1 MNNASELFEPALDA
15 VQFIDHRSITW
26 SNIRQTDYWLHKRF
40 QYTYPG
46 PVRELRQRLL
56 VVPPE
61 QYGDQRLR
69 AYAGRIVGAEGEES
83 STIDSFGNHVLHFY
97 IPEVPFD
104 ITFEVA
110 LKIERAGYPNV
121 LPRLSIEQAVQ
132 FLAETTLTASDDR
145 IAALAR
151 ALAAQHNT
159 PQALAEAIN
168 TWVWQ
173 TMRYGWG
180 VTHVGT
186 AAAEALALGQ
196 GLCQDY
202 AHIMLAI
209 CRAARL
215 PARYVSGHLLGEGGS
230 HAWVEVL
237 LPTDDGNFVA
247 MPFDPTNHRRA
258 NLGYITIAVGRDY
271 RDVTPTSGSY
281 IAPYQGQ
288 LIASKRAGLTRIEY
302 AAV

>member
-15 VQFIDHRSITW
+15 VQFIDHRSISW

-69 AYAGRIVGAEGEES
+69 AYAGRVVGAEGTES
-83 STIDSFGNHVLHFY
+83 SSIDAFGNRVLSFY

-104 ITFEVA
+104 VTFEVA
-110 LKIERAGYPNV
+110 LKIERTGYPDV
-121 LPRLSIEQAVQ
+121 LPNVSAAQAAQ
-132 FLAETTLTASDDR
+132 FRAETILTAIDYR
-145 IAALAR
+145 IAAQAQ
-151 ALAAQHNT
+151 ALAAQHPT
-159 PQALAEAIN
+159 PQGLAEAIN

-180 VTHVGT
+180 VTNVDT
-186 AAAEALALGQ
+186 TAAEALALGQ

-209 CRAARL
+209 CRAAGL
-215 PARYVSGHLLGEGGS
+215 PARYISGHLLGEGGS

-237 LPTDDGNFVA
+237 LPAADGQFVA

-271 RDVTPTSGSY
+271 RDVAPTSGSF

-288 LIASKRAGLTRIEY
+288 LTASKRAGLTRIQY

>member
-15 VQFIDHRSITW
+15 VQFIDHRSISW

-61 QYGDQRLR
+61 QYGDQRLC
-69 AYAGRIVGAEGEES
+69 AYAGRIVGAEGTES
-83 STIDSFGNHVLHFY
+83 SSFDAFGNQVLSFY

-104 ITFEVA
+104 ITFEIA
-110 LKIERAGYPNV
+110 LKIERTGYPDV
-121 LPRLSIEQAVQ
+121 LPQVSAAQAAQ
-132 FLAETTLTASDDR
+132 FLAETPLTARDGR
-145 IAALAR
+145 IAAVAR
-151 ALAAQHNT
+151 ALTAQHHT

-180 VTHVGT
+180 ITHVGT
-186 AAAEALALGQ
+186 TAAEALALGQ

-209 CRAARL
+209 CRSAGL
-215 PARYVSGHLLGEGGS
+215 PARYISGHLLGEGGS

-237 LPTDDGNFVA
+237 LPAADGSLVA

-271 RDVTPTSGSY
+271 NDVAPTSGSF
-281 IAPYQGQ
+281 IAPYGGQ
-288 LIASKRAGLTRIEY
+288 LTASKRAGLTRIEY

>member
-1 MNNASELFEPALDA
+1 MNDAGNLFAPALDA
-15 VQFIDHRSITW
+15 VQFIDHRSLAW

-40 QYTYPG
+40 NYNYPG
-46 PVRELRQRLL
+46 PVRELHQRLL
-56 VVPPE
+56 VVPPD
-61 QYGDQRLR
+61 QYGDQRLI
-69 AYAGRIVGAEGEES
+69 AYAARVVGAQGTETS
-83 STIDSFGNHVLHFY
+83 SFDIFGNRVLSFS

-110 LKIERAGYPNV
+110 LKIERSGFPDL
-121 LPRLSIEQAVQ
+121 LPTLNAAQAAP
-132 FLAETTLTASDDR
+132 FLNQTPLTAGDDR
-145 IAALAR
+145 ITATAR
-151 ALAAQHNT
+151 ALAAQHHA

-173 TMRYGWG
+173 AMRYGWG
-180 VTHVGT
+180 VTNVGT
-186 AAAEALALGQ
+186 TAIEALRLGQ

-202 AHIMLAI
+202 AHIMLSI
-209 CRAARL
+209 CRAAGL

-237 LPTDDGNFVA
+237 LPAANGSLVA

-258 NLGYITIAVGRDY
+258 NLSYITIAVGRDY
-271 RDVTPTSGSY
+271 HDVSPTSGSF
-281 IAPYQGQ
+281 IAPYQGK
-288 LIASKRAGLTRIEY
+288 LTASKRAGLTRVEY